1 MRFHIAGGGDAP
13 APLSNLLLDGTKAA
27 DVLMTAPTATGIEL
41 LAVTNLDAAGK
52 TLVTQDGRMAEP
64 KALPYGSD

>member
-1 MRFHIAGGGDAP
+1 MRFRIEDSADVP
-13 APLSNLLLDGTKAA
+13 APLSNLLLDGAKAA

-52 TLVTQDGRMAEP
+52 ELVTEDGRRAVP
-64 KALPYGSD
+64 LTLPYGSD